1 MIIDNKKKQMLME
14 ARDINYILPAYIRS
28 YQFHSENQVPEKIV
42 CPMFP
47 SVKVGDKE
55 IPIQYVPP
63 LDAVATEIAE
73 DGASVPE
80 VTPAQETELDKKDD
94 EIKKLKARIEEM
106 KPKQEDTIV
115 PDEPPA
121 VSPAPEDLIRQQEEA
136 AEPAEPPA
144 ESPAKG
150 AFKVDTDPAHQ
161 PPPDRKPNQPPGGD
175 IGPGQGPSDMH
186 PRGKGDQITTQRDLL
201 EEPEIDEGKE
211 KPFEQSI
218 KRDEKGNPVVEDMS
232 DAPSGQ

>member
-1 MIIDNKKKQMLME
+1 MRINEQNKSMDME
-14 ARDINYILPAYIRS
+14 ARDINYILPAYVRS
-28 YQFHSENQVPEKIV
+28 YLFHCKNEMPDMIV
-42 CPMFP
+42 FPMFP

-80 VTPAQETELDKKDD
+80 VTLAQEAELDKKDE
-94 EIKKLKARIEEM
+94 EIKMLKARIEEM
-106 KPKQEDTIV
+106 KPKQEDTIA
-115 PDEPPA
+115 PDEPQA
-121 VSPAPEDLIRQQEEA
+121 VSPAPEDLIRQQEETAQA
-136 AEPAEPPA
+136 AKEEA

-150 AFKVDTDPAHQ
+150 AFKVDADPAHQ

-201 EEPEIDEGKE
+201 EEPEIDETKE

-218 KRDEKGNPVVEDMS
+218 KRDDKGNPVVEDMTEH
-232 DAPSGQ
+232 